1 MIQALVLAAVGQPL
15 VPLQTLA
22 TKTIDIDKFDTP
34 LYSQSFTK
42 GQSGGNEWFD
52 LTRAQCLFP

>member
-22 TKTIDIDKFDTP
+22 SKTIDIDKFDTP
-34 LYSQSFTK
+34 LYSQAFTTRPTVDEL
-42 GQSGGNEWFD
+42 NEN
-52 LTRAQCLFP
+52 PY